1 MRILHTS
8 DWHLGRSFGPVS
20 LLDDQA
26 DFVDELVEVVRA
38 EGIDLV
44 VVAGDV
50 YDRAIAPTEAIVLF
64 RQALRRLREATDRVV
79 VITGNH
85 DGADRVAPYGELVD
99 LTGIH
104 VRGGFDRIGEVI
116 HLEFDDGPLDVLPL
130 PFLDPVL
137 APEPPGRAELHDAAD
152 AADGTDAGPAPARHS
167 HESVLRWAMART
179 ASQRRAA
186 RSVAVAHAFVAGG
199 TASDSERLLSV
210 GGTDR
215 VGTEVFAGCSYTAL
229 GHLHTPQQVGD
240 LPARYSG
247 SPLPYSFSET
257 APKSL
262 TLVELDAAGTATVRE
277 LPIRTGRRVRTLT
290 GTLDELC
297 ARPDRE
303 AAACFVR
310 ARLTDSGAVLD
321 AKARLAEVY
330 PHVVEIE
337 LRPSQTGDGPTV
349 RPPQGS
355 ATPLELATAFWS
367 DQTGEPVSPE
377 VETLLTEALEV
388 ADRSL
393 HEVDR

>member
-1 MRILHTS
+1 
-8 DWHLGRSFGPVS
+8 
-20 LLDDQA
+20 
-26 DFVDELVEVVRA
+26 
-38 EGIDLV
+38 
-44 VVAGDV
+44 VA
-50 YDRAIAPTEAIVLF
+50 
-64 RQALRRLREATDRVV
+64 DRVV

-116 HLEFDDGPLDVLPL
+116 HLEFDDGPLDVIPL

-137 APEPPGRAELHDAAD
+137 APEPPGRPEPAEPHDTAD
-152 AADGTDAGPAPARHS
+152 AADGPAPARHS
-167 HESVLRWAMART
+167 HESVLRWAMGRA
-179 ASQRRAA
+179 APQRRAA
-186 RSVAVAHAFVAGG
+186 RSVAIAHAFVAGG

-229 GHLHTPQQVGD
+229 GHLHTPQQVGE
-240 LPARYSG
+240 LPVRYSG

-262 TLVELDAAGTATVRE
+262 TLVQLDAAGGATVRE
-277 LPIRTGRRVRTLT
+277 LPIRAGRRVRTVT
-290 GTLDELC
+290 GTLDDLC
-297 ARPDRE
+297 ARPERD
-303 AAACFVR
+303 AVDCFVR
-310 ARLTDSGAVLD
+310 ARLTDTGAVLD

-337 LRPSQTGDGPTV
+337 LRPSQSDDGPTV

-367 DQTGEPVSPE
+367 DQTGEPVPAD
-377 VETLLTEALEV
+377 VEALLTEALEV

-393 HEVDR
+393 HEVGR